1 MRPLTSAKRVMNGSK
16 GKLYLDGEY
25 VAGVRWLSA
34 GGLDEETVY
43 LDGTIMED
51 QKTISGKGTG
61 SLEMEKI
68 SSFMLTKVGSG
79 AQRPGRPVYH
89 AQ

>member
-1 MRPLTSAKRVMNGSK
+1 MTSAKRVMNGSK

-25 VAGVRWLSA
+25 VAGVVSLSA
-34 GGLDEETVY
+34 KVAWTKETVY

-61 SLEMEKI
+61 SLEMGEN
-68 SSFMLTKVGSG
+68 FFLYADEGRRSG